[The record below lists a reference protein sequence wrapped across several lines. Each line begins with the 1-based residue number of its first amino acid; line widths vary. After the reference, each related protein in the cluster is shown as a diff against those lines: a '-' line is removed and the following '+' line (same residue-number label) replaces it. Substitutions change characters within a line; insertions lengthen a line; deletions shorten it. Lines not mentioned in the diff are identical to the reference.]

1 MSDDQPV
8 LWCCHVRGP
17 DELIPCESYEAAR
30 KQADELNYHFAP
42 TKWHKPHEF
51 DPSIIAAPM
60 VWPHD
65 AKSHAEGLEQ
75 KKPPSGRETLSDDGA
90 PAEN

>member
-1 MSDDQPV
+1 MTDL

-17 DELIPCESYEAAR
+17 DELTPCESYEEAR
-30 KQADELNYHFAP
+30 KQSDELNYHFAP

-51 DPSIIAAPM
+51 DPVIIAAPM
-60 VWPHD
+60 IWPHD

-75 KKPPSGRETLSDDGA
+75 LAAEKRVRDTLQKQATEST
-90 PAEN
+90 P